1 MAEYLCFYNFV
12 HISLSQHTA
21 LLYNTING
29 AHMTVSNLLLVE
41 KLRLLEECS
50 DLSFYG
56 IRIDADIAEVI
67 DFQEL
72 TKFVLESISG
82 NILSLDSEHMPIHIV
97 PSLKVLNEQVPG
109 AINRKVVQEKI
120 FTENDRQKSYV
131 HYNEN
136 VFQISFFI
144 NASCNDKWEGY
155 PEAYRQYMFPEIGK
169 NTELSFELIK
179 TIVECNFPNLSQ
191 VNLIIGNVGDNNIV
205 NINNLIK
212 MLKVKTNLVVYILI
226 DEFKKI
232 ALSEDK
238 SVDITYVVWT
248 NSYDNLCK
256 LGDYSKFKQLF
267 FQFLICDDRELKEL
281 ESYSDSQNCF
291 ICFYYTGN
299 NKEFCV
305 ENLSFSIDDLFN
317 RRHEEKQLLA
327 NSALDSN
334 HFGHLVILSNGEVY
348 SNVNKPSIGRLPYDN
363 VYDLLIRE
371 FSQYRH
377 WFVTRKDIKPC
388 SDCLFSVLCSS
399 ITDVEYCL
407 NTYNLCDVK

>member
-120 FTENDRQKSYV
+120 FMENDRQKSYM

-144 NASCNDKWEGY
+144 NASYNDKWQGY
-155 PEAYRQYMFPEIGK
+155 PDAYRQYMFPEIGK
-169 NTELSFELIK
+169 NTELDFELIK

-191 VNLIIGNVGDNNIV
+191 VNLIIGNVVDDNIV
-205 NINNLIK
+205 NINNLIR

-226 DEFKKI
+226 DDFKKI

-238 SVDITYVVWT
+238 SIDITYVVWT
-248 NSYDNLCK
+248 DSYDNLCK
-256 LGDYSKFKQLF
+256 LGDYSEFKQIF
-267 FQFLICDDRELKEL
+267 FQFLIGDDRKLKEL

-291 ICFYYTGN
+291 ICFYYNGN

-305 ENLSFSIDDLFN
+305 ENLSFSIDDLLN

-348 SNVNKPSIGRLPYDN
+348 SNVNKPSIGRFPYDN
-363 VYDLLIRE
+363 VYDILIRE

-388 SDCLFSVLCSS
+388 SDCLFSALCSS
-399 ITDVEYCL
+399 VTDVEYCL
-407 NTYNLCDVK
+407 NTYNLCDVE